1 MGIPI
6 PHTALLPKNRKRV
19 TKGLINTLENEW
31 LMKESITN
39 KVKEMQL
46 AQMVLQIAE
55 RNAV

>member
-31 LMKESITN
+31 LTKESITN
-39 KVKEMQL
+39 KVK
-46 AQMVLQIAE
+46 
-55 RNAV
+55 RDAVSTNGTANC